1 MLCDNCGKRQ
11 ANVMYS
17 ENINGVKKELHL
29 CEECSQKLGI
39 GKMNFTIPTD
49 FSSLFGDVME
59 GFTTSEFMPLFQE
72 MKEIRCEQS
81 GATFDD
87 IVNSGKL
94 GCGNCYSLFEEKLA
108 PILKRIQGNVQHV
121 GRLGKITPNEVEGVK
136 KDVNKAI
143 HQTTETSQL
152 NNNREIETLQEKL
165 KQAIK
170 EERYEDAAKIRDEI
184 KQKESK

>member
-1 MLCDNCGKRQ
+1 MVKVLKHHSTGQNLSLCP
-11 ANVMYS
+11 YLS
-17 ENINGVKKELHL
+17 
-29 CEECSQKLGI
+29 SQRIRLEP
-39 GKMNFTIPTD
+39 FTKP
-49 FSSLFGDVME
+49 FSL
-59 GFTTSEFMPLFQE
+59 
-72 MKEIRCEQS
+72 
-81 GATFDD
+81 
-87 IVNSGKL
+87 
-94 GCGNCYSLFEEKLA
+94 
-108 PILKRIQGNVQHV
+108 
-121 GRLGKITPNEVEGVK
+121 TPNEVEGVK